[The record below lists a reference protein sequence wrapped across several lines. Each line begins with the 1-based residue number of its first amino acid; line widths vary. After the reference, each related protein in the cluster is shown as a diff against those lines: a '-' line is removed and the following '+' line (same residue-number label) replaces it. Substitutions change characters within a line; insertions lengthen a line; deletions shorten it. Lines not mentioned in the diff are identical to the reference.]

1 MCILSLVLNSQDIK
15 PWPSAA
21 PLFPS
26 TLPSPPRGGGGV
38 NLTKGRSGY
47 TRIWNTLWL
56 FNFDRFCQHSSIA
69 DADEI
74 CDMAA
79 VRGFSRSDEVIQIF
93 NKQHAKNFPQVKCLR
108 EEKKDFIKIWLIK
121 DVFATLPTT
130 LERVCK
136 ELKDLNRST
145 LSSSNVSNE
154 WKSRRRLHN
163 HGGLRLYG
171 VCLALEAIGCY

>member
-1 MCILSLVLNSQDIK
+1 M
-15 PWPSAA
+15 
-21 PLFPS
+21 
-26 TLPSPPRGGGGV
+26 
-38 NLTKGRSGY
+38 
-47 TRIWNTLWL
+47 
-56 FNFDRFCQHSSIA
+56 
-69 DADEI
+69 
-74 CDMAA
+74 
-79 VRGFSRSDEVIQIF
+79 
-93 NKQHAKNFPQVKCLR
+93 KCLR